1 MTAAAPPNAAAAAA
15 LEELRRRGL
24 TLAVAESLTGG
35 ALSAALVS
43 VPGASAVLRGAVVA
57 YATPVKA
64 SLLGVDPGLLAAHG
78 PVDPEV
84 ARQMARG
91 VRTALAVDGRP
102 ADVGVSTTGVA
113 GPEPQGGKPV
123 GTVHIGVSV
132 GDTTLSR
139 AFHFEGDRSAIRVA
153 TVDAALSL
161 LTETV
166 AREADAASLESG
178 SEGREYQAG
187 SRS

>member
-91 VRTALAVDGRP
+91 VRPLR
-102 ADVGVSTTGVA
+102 VA
-113 GPEPQGGKPV
+113 GRHHVSFPV
-123 GTVHIGVSV
+123 VTRKIDVP
-132 GDTTLSR
+132 SR
-139 AFHFEGDRSAIRVA
+139 ANGCGSSTKRYQFSLKMMPIR
-153 TVDAALSL
+153 
-161 LTETV
+161 
-166 AREADAASLESG
+166 
-178 SEGREYQAG
+178 
-187 SRS
+187 